1 VVLAAVAVAAMVV
14 VLAGTLYPVPEA
26 PKNWLPYLFLLY
38 LAIAIVCN
46 RWRDWRRVEDLS
58 AEAPEAV
65 LESDGPVGN
74 E

>member
-1 VVLAAVAVAAMVV
+1 
-14 VLAGTLYPVPEA
+14 VPEA